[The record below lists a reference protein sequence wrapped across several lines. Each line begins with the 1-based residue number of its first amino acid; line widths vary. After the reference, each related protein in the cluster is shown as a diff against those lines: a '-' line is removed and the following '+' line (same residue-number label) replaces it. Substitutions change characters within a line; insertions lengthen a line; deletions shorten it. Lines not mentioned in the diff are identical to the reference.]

1 MEVVQPGAAVQ
12 AQAVPGAAVDRI
24 CGSRAALAEERVVVA
39 AVQARVAALVEVV
52 GVQGA
57 DPDQAARVAWDMG
70 REEDPE
76 QVVRVA

>member
-1 MEVVQPGAAVQ
+1 MAAVQPGAVDQ
-12 AQAVPGAAVDRI
+12 AQAVPGSAVDRI
-24 CGSRAALAEERVVVA
+24 CGSRAALEEEQVVVA
-39 AVQARVAALVEVV
+39 AVQARLAALVEVV

>member
-1 MEVVQPGAAVQ
+1 VEVVQPGAAVQ

-24 CGSRAALAEERVVVA
+24 CGNRAALEEEQVVA